1 VLTILRRWD
10 RLKILT
16 KYSNMPVHNIS
27 RRMHPLFT
35 ATTLFVSYMH
45 ARPNQF

>member
-1 VLTILRRWD
+1 
-10 RLKILT
+10 
-16 KYSNMPVHNIS
+16 MPVHNIS